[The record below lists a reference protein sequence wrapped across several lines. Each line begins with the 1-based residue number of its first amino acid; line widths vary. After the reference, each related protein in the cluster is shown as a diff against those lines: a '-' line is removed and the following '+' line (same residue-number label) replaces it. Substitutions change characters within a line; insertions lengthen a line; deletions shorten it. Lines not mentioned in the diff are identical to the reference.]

1 MSAGV
6 RHQKYEE
13 ELALERLPKILQI
26 VYQEWESEKINHQK
40 DSRRVDAEGLPDRY
54 PGRI

>member
-1 MSAGV
+1 M

-40 DSRRVDAEGLPDRY
+40 DSRRVDADGLPDRY